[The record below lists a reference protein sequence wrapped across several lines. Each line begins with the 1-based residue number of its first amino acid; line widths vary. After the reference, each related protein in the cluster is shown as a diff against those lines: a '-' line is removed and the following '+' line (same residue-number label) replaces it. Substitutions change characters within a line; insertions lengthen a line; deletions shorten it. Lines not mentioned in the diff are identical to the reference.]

1 MTINFESI
9 WEELKAGAK
18 KWVLIC
24 FGLTLVLSY
33 PVYLLSIQATKF
45 WFYNVP
51 FNPQKYVTKK
61 FVNTKNDLKAEV
73 AIVNSSYVDLVDG
86 RRLIYTFLDNRNN
99 KNLGFDPFVFKKQ
112 LLNAKGETLQDSF
125 DQVYLLPGQTRYIF
139 DYTENT
145 DAVSIAIQR
154 QTDTNQVEYNPAAN
168 DFLKQP
174 EFDIRESIVEE
185 SQEPN
190 EKNLLKIK
198 ASIKNQ
204 TKFAF
209 KKVDFVMLIRD
220 TNDAVIGVQN
230 YSFNEFLPDEERD
243 IRLTYPKSVNKAAN
257 SLDVRYSVNFLDQSN
272 IKLQ

>member
-18 KWVLIC
+18 KWVWVS
-24 FGLTLVLSY
+24 FALTLILYY
-33 PVYLLSIQATKF
+33 PIYLLSIQITKF

-51 FNPQKYVTKK
+51 FNPQKYVIKK
-61 FVNTKNDLKAEV
+61 FVNTKSDLKANV
-73 AIVNSSYVDLVDG
+73 QTVSSSYVDLVDG
-86 RRLIYTFLDNRNN
+86 RRLVYTFLDNRNN

-112 LLNAKGETLQDSF
+112 LLDSKGSSVQDSF

-145 DAVSIAIQR
+145 DAVSLAVQR
-154 QTDTNQVEYNPAAN
+154 QPESNQVEYNPNAN

-174 EFDIRESIVEE
+174 EFDIRENIVEE
-185 SQEPN
+185 SKDPN

-198 ASIKNQ
+198 TSIKNP

-220 TNDAVIGVQN
+220 VNDTVIGVQN
-230 YSFNEFLPDEERD
+230 YSFNEFLPNEERD
-243 IRLTYPKSVNKAAN
+243 IRLTYPKSVDKEAS
-257 SLDVRYSVNFLDQSN
+257 SLDVRYSVNFLDESN
-272 IKLQ
+272 IRLQ